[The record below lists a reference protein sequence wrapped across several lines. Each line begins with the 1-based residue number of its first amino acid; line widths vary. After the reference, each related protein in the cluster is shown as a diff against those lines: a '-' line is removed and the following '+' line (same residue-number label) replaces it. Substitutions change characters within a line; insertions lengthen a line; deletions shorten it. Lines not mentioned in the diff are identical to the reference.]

1 MLKKIDDFIALT
13 PTYEK
18 ALNETM
24 HHRRRRIVKL
34 SAVGEGAELDKR
46 CRRIRRTKI
55 SAIGEGTQ

>member
-1 MLKKIDDFIALT
+1 MKKIDDFIALT

-34 SAVGEGAELDKR
+34 SAVGEGAE
-46 CRRIRRTKI
+46 CR
-55 SAIGEGTQ
+55 